1 MRCAMTR
8 VLPEPA
14 PARMRSAPSVCRTAC
29 CCSGLRLETR
39 FIEVDSRPRSTRSSA
54 PRPAGYLFYR
64 DALREVARLIDV
76 ATAPY
81 RDVVREQLER
91 NGHDDRREQRRR
103 ARHRD
108 LHVVLRIE
116 HRGHALVAGR

>member
-39 FIEVDSRPRSTRSSA
+39 SIRRQPVRADGGAEA
-54 PRPAGYLFYR
+54 PPYGCGPTDYLFYR
-64 DALREVARLIDV
+64 DALGEVARLVDV
-76 ATAPY
+76 AAAAN
-81 RDVVREQLER
+81 RDVVREQLKR
-91 NGHDDRREQRRR
+91 NRHD
-103 ARHRD
+103 
-108 LHVVLRIE
+108 
-116 HRGHALVAGR
+116 